1 MLGHRGGAEEES
13 GKAARQDIMSF
24 YQDLQQHTKKKTLVH
39 APPNL
44 RIGASEARD
53 DLSNFYEEQAELEG
67 ITPRLGSRKGRRTLC
82 MNSPRM
88 GALARS
94 TCCTTSRQRGRAAT

>member
-1 MLGHRGGAEEES
+1 MLGHRGGDEEES

-67 ITPRLGSRKGRRTLC
+67 ITPDPKTGLKKGQTDPLYE
-82 MNSPRM
+82 
-88 GALARS
+88 LAAH
-94 TCCTTSRQRGRAAT
+94 GRARTD